1 MFSLSSRSLK
11 NLEGV
16 HPKLVACVKTAIELT
31 EQDFT
36 VVEGLRTLEKQREYF
51 NKGAS
56 KTMKSKHLKQ
66 PDGYGHA
73 VDLYPYYDGK
83 VQVNAPLIKFED
95 IKVAMFK
102 AAAIHGCSL
111 TWGADWDGD
120 GDIHEHSFIDSPH
133 FQLNV

>member
-1 MFSLSSRSLK
+1 MYKLSARSLR
-11 NLEGV
+11 NLDGV
-16 HPKLVACVKTAIELT
+16 HPTLVACVKTAIELT
-31 EQDFT
+31 TQDFT

-66 PDGYGHA
+66 SDGYGHA
-73 VDLYPYYDGK
+73 VDLYPYYDGS
-83 VQVNAPLIKFED
+83 VQVNAPFAKFED

-102 AAAIHGCSL
+102 AAAMHGCSL
-111 TWGADWDGD
+111 TWGADWDND
-120 GDIHEHSFIDSPH
+120 GSTSDHSFIDSPH